1 MTFIYSTNNYYNF
14 QTFSRSFLSAGDY
27 NWNMNYFNGKFE
39 INTRGKGLYPITD
52 QVQAIVREHRLITG
66 MCFLFIPHTSASL
79 LINENYDPSARFDME
94 SFLEKLVPEMQPWMK
109 HRLEGDDDSSSH
121 LRSALLPVE
130 LTIPIDNGILSL
142 GTWQGVYLFEH
153 RSITH
158 QRTVQVRLLQ
168 ID

>member
-1 MTFIYSTNNYYNF
+1 
-14 QTFSRSFLSAGDY
+14 
-27 NWNMNYFNGKFE
+27 MNYFNGKFE

-52 QVQAIVREHRLITG
+52 QVQALIREHRLITG

-168 ID
+168 IE